1 MTVTLLATMKIQD
14 KAALQNY
21 RQKAGAALAKHGGS
35 VVAAGPLSTS
45 IEGDAIDADTA
56 AIISFPD
63 ADAAQNWISDPELA
77 SVHALRN
84 AAGKSSIMM
93 IG

>member
-1 MTVTLLATMKIQD
+1 MAVTLLAIMKIKD
-14 KAALQNY
+14 MEILQNY
-21 RQKAGAALAKHGGS
+21 RQKAGEALAKHRGS
-35 VVAAGPLSTS
+35 IIAAGPLSTS
-45 IEGDAIDADTA
+45 IEGDAINADTA

-63 ADAAQNWISDPELA
+63 KEAAQSWISDPELA
-77 SVHALRN
+77 PVHALRN

>member
-1 MTVTLLATMKIQD
+1 MAVTLLAIMEIKD
-14 KAALQNY
+14 KEILQSY
-21 RQKAGAALAKHGGS
+21 RQKAGEALARHGGS
-35 VVAAGPLSTS
+35 IVAAGPLSTS
-45 IEGDAIDADTA
+45 IEGDALDADTA

-63 ADAAQNWISDPELA
+63 AQATQNWISDPELA
-77 SVHALRN
+77 PVHALRN